1 MKSQYHEQLRRRMK
15 QYHRAHPWRLGD
27 QGLMIPHA
35 YPEKFAL
42 SWWDDVGFILN
53 KRRVMV
59 WWVHPRMKYRDAIE
73 SMAFSEAGKA
83 PSGSLLDDAEKKWK
97 RVGRSRKKV
106 SSWVTQPAQGSHQDY
121 YDKVNELISR
131 KESEGIDLVVHPSMK
146 IQTLWWCTGIELCA
160 PLDVGSKEEVV
171 ALARL
176 AKRLIKGETTLEM
189 LFPDYQY
196 GRKEWLQEAALRI
209 ADRETRQSTGT
220 TG

>member
-1 MKSQYHEQLRRRMK
+1 
-15 QYHRAHPWRLGD
+15 
-27 QGLMIPHA
+27 
-35 YPEKFAL
+35 
-42 SWWDDVGFILN
+42 
-53 KRRVMV
+53 
-59 WWVHPRMKYRDAIE
+59 MKYRDAIE
-73 SMAFSEAGKA
+73 SMAFSVAGKA
-83 PSGSLLDDAEKKWK
+83 PLGSLLDDAEKKWK

-106 SSWVTQPAQGSHQDY
+106 SSWVTQPAQGSHRDY

-196 GRKEWLQEAALRI
+196 GREEWLQEAALRI